1 MAKLPLVKKASGEM
15 QPFSPAKLESSLR
28 RVGAGKE
35 LIDDIVKNIQS
46 WVTEGMT
53 TSRIY
58 ARAFTLL
65 RKKQRSIAARY
76 SLKKAIMDLGPS
88 GYPFEHFVGQVFKYQ
103 GFDVLVGKEVEGC
116 CVKHEVDVIATGN
129 NSQHLV
135 ECKFYNSQG
144 KFASVQVPLYI
155 RSRVDDI
162 VKKRQSLPEFQNVKF
177 HGWVVTNTR
186 FTSDA
191 MAYGECSGL
200 NLLSWDYPESNS
212 LKKMVED
219 ERIFPVT
226 TLTQLSKAEKEKLLS
241 QGTVLCRQILE
252 QPRLLDELDI
262 KQNKKRRVLQEVEDL
277 CHE

>member
-1 MAKLPLVKKASGEM
+1 M

-35 LIDDIVKNIQS
+35 LIDDIVKNLQS

-116 CVKHEVDVIATGN
+116 
-129 NSQHLV
+129 
-135 ECKFYNSQG
+135 
-144 KFASVQVPLYI
+144 
-155 RSRVDDI
+155 
-162 VKKRQSLPEFQNVKF
+162 
-177 HGWVVTNTR
+177 
-186 FTSDA
+186 
-191 MAYGECSGL
+191 
-200 NLLSWDYPESNS
+200 
-212 LKKMVED
+212 
-219 ERIFPVT
+219 
-226 TLTQLSKAEKEKLLS
+226 
-241 QGTVLCRQILE
+241 
-252 QPRLLDELDI
+252 
-262 KQNKKRRVLQEVEDL
+262 
-277 CHE
+277 